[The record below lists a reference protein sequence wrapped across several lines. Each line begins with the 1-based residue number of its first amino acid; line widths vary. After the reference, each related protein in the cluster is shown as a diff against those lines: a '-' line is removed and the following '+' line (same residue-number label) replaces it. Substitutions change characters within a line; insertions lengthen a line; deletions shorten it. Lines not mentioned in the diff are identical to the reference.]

1 MNLPERIKLIITESN
16 LKQKDFASSIGVTG
30 SHISKIV
37 KSAESG
43 ISRALAELI
52 SDRYGYALE
61 WILHGVGPKMK
72 QTIAGKVL
80 TPTQREA
87 ITQIENLSSEKAA
100 AVLAF
105 MDSLDKVDSLL
116 KS

>member
-1 MNLPERIKLIITESN
+1 MNLAERIKLIITENN
-16 LKQKDFASSIGVTG
+16 LKQKDFASSLGVTG

-52 SDRYGYALE
+52 SDRYGYSLE
-61 WILHGVGPKMK
+61 WILNGVEPKMK
-72 QTIAGKVL
+72 QASGDKAL
-80 TPTQREA
+80 TPIQRKA
-87 ITQIENLSSEKAA
+87 IAQIENLSNEKAA

-105 MDSLDKVDSLL
+105 MDSLNRVDSLL
-116 KS
+116 KE